1 MKINPLNKNI
11 FSNKIDDT
19 FNIFYIFGNNLG
31 LIDICYSKLKKNLEV
46 DLDNPFITSY
56 FDENRLLTNNEAFFD
71 ELNSVSLFGSKKTI
85 IVDIRQGD
93 KKNDVTKI
101 LTEFNFS
108 EIREVRLIIISYLFK
123 QSDILSKK
131 LINSKNAICFTCYEE
146 NENNV
151 KNNLKK
157 QLVNINLNLD
167 ESQVHELTNKFSKD
181 SKIIQNT
188 FEKIRLQNI
197 NKRINF
203 DQLLHII
210 DDNNDET
217 IFEMINKLMI
227 GKYYESI
234 NLLKNFERI
243 NFSSSSILYLIKSK
257 FKLLQKCINMTKKGL
272 TKSEIVNNKS
282 LKIFYKEHSIFFKML
297 DLWTLSNIDE
307 CLYYLFKTELNCKS
321 KKECEYIF
329 LNQLFL
335 YIYFKIKLKP
345 N

>member
-11 FSNKIDDT
+11 FSNRIDDT

-46 DLDNPFITSY
+46 DLDNPFITNY
-56 FDENRLLTNNEAFFD
+56 FDENKLLTNTEAFFD

-108 EIREVRLIIISYLFK
+108 EIKEVRLIIISYLFK

-146 NENNV
+146 NEDNV

-157 QLVNINLNLD
+157 QLVEINLNLD
-167 ESQVHELTNKFSKD
+167 ESQIHELTNKFSKD

-188 FEKIRLQNI
+188 FEKIRLQN
-197 NKRINF
+197 KDGHMNF
-203 DQLLHII
+203 DKLLNLI
-210 DDNNDET
+210 DDNNDDT

-257 FKLLQKCINMTKKGL
+257 FKLLQKCINMRENGL
-272 TKSEIVNNKS
+272 TKNEIVNNKS
-282 LKIFYKEHSIFFKML
+282 LNIFYKEHSLFFKML
-297 DLWTLSNIDE
+297 DFWTLSNIDE
-307 CLYYLFKTELNCKS
+307 CLYFLFKTELNCKS
-321 KKECEYIF
+321 KKEYEYIF

-335 YIYFKIKLKP
+335 YIFFKIKIKP